1 MKHLKKVTLA
11 LIFFIFL
18 DITASVIPPNLPDA
32 QTCDFGPTTENKG
45 LFDDDDGD
53 TRH

>member
-32 QTCDFGPTTENKG
+32 QTCDFGSTTDKEIFG
-45 LFDDDDGD
+45 DDDDGD

>member
-45 LFDDDDGD
+45 LFGNENDNP
-53 TRH
+53 RH